1 MQILQEAHT
10 AQGDKV
16 MENEARKAS
25 LFERIKD
32 FCVGVKAEFSK
43 IIFPNAED
51 LKKQTIV
58 VIIASVLISL
68 LILIMDSILKFGLGF
83 IL

>member
-1 MQILQEAHT
+1 
-10 AQGDKV
+10 
-16 MENEARKAS
+16 MEGEARKAS

-32 FCVGVKAEFSK
+32 FCLGVKAEFSK

-51 LKKQTIV
+51 LRKQTIV
-58 VIIASVLISL
+58 VIITSVLIGL
-68 LILIMDSILKFGLGF
+68 LILIIDAVLKFGLGF

>member
-1 MQILQEAHT
+1 
-10 AQGDKV
+10 

-25 LFERIKD
+25 FTEKIKD
-32 FCVGVKAEFSK
+32 FCLGVKAEFSK
-43 IIFPNAED
+43 IIFPNVDD
-51 LKKQTIV
+51 LKKQTVV

-68 LILIMDSILKFGLGF
+68 LILIIDGILKFGLGF

>member
-1 MQILQEAHT
+1 
-10 AQGDKV
+10 

-32 FCVGVKAEFSK
+32 FCGGVRAEFGK
-43 IIFPNAED
+43 IIFPNTED

-68 LILIMDSILKFGLGF
+68 LILIIDSILKFGLGF

>member
-1 MQILQEAHT
+1 
-10 AQGDKV
+10 

-25 LFERIKD
+25 LIERIKD
-32 FCVGVKAEFSK
+32 FCGGVKAEFGK
-43 IIFPNAED
+43 IIFPNTDD

-68 LILIMDSILKFGLGF
+68 LILIIDSILKFGLGF

>member
-1 MQILQEAHT
+1 
-10 AQGDKV
+10 

-32 FCVGVKAEFSK
+32 FFGGVKAEFGK
-43 IIFPNAED
+43 IIFPNTDD

-68 LILIMDSILKFGLGF
+68 LILIIDSILKFGLGF

>member
-1 MQILQEAHT
+1 
-10 AQGDKV
+10 

-25 LFERIKD
+25 LIERIRD
-32 FCVGVKAEFSK
+32 FCTGVKAEFSK
-43 IIFPNAED
+43 IIFPNAEE

-68 LILIMDSILKFGLGF
+68 LILVIDSILKFALGF

>member
-1 MQILQEAHT
+1 
-10 AQGDKV
+10 

-25 LFERIKD
+25 LAERIKD
-32 FCVGVKAEFSK
+32 FALGIKAEFTK
-43 IIFPNAED
+43 IIFPNTED

-58 VIIASVLISL
+58 VIIASVLIGL